1 MGADGGNLL
10 ARLRSMAAT
19 KSREVMESAA
29 RGLDPAASGTLHTF
43 LPLSI
48 SNHRRL
54 HSLKPACPGGA
65 GQVSAAFFS
74 QFLSFLN
81 FGLSEQ
87 EQETIA
93 RQFAFTGPGAAPGT
107 VRLGEFIDA
116 LTLP

>member
-19 KSREVMESAA
+19 KSRDVMESAA
-29 RGLDPAASGTLHTF
+29 RGLDPAASGTF
-43 LPLSI
+43 PLPI
-48 SNHRRL
+48 PNQGRFAEA
-54 HSLKPACPGGA
+54 ACPGGA

>member
-1 MGADGGNLL
+1 M
-10 ARLRSMAAT
+10 S
-19 KSREVMESAA
+19 
-29 RGLDPAASGTLHTF
+29 
-43 LPLSI
+43 
-48 SNHRRL
+48 
-54 HSLKPACPGGA
+54 GGA

-107 VRLGEFIDA
+107 VRLGDFIDA

>member
-19 KSREVMESAA
+19 KSRDVMESAA
-29 RGLDPAASGTLHTF
+29 RGLDPAASGTPRPF
-43 LPLSI
+43 PLPI
-48 SNHRRL
+48 PNQGRFAEA
-54 HSLKPACPGGA
+54 ACPGGA

-107 VRLGEFIDA
+107 VRLGDFIDA

>member
-29 RGLDPAASGTLHTF
+29 RGLDPAASGT
-43 LPLSI
+43 PRPSLSPFQTKA
-48 SNHRRL
+48 RFAEA
-54 HSLKPACPGGA
+54 ACPGGA

-107 VRLGEFIDA
+107 VRLGDFIDA

>member
-19 KSREVMESAA
+19 KSRDVMESAA
-29 RGLDPAASGTLHTF
+29 RGLDPAASGT
-43 LPLSI
+43 PLSPFQT
-48 SNHRRL
+48 
-54 HSLKPACPGGA
+54 KACFAEAACPGGA

-107 VRLGEFIDA
+107 VRLGDFIDA